1 MRAAEWPSLKHQPPM
16 PLFFLA
22 PEYQSTVRH
31 TKPQQDETTTHMNS
45 KLPNAQE
52 TTCRQLCLV
61 TVSKGKKGQRR
72 QQDQQSGTR
81 RRTPWT
87 TYGFTSSGSDSS
99 PGSSANWTLTTAT
112 GGVRPSSKYSNNHTG
127 IASSNT
133 VTSPVVPALATVPRY
148 TMLHPGARSSAT
160 SSGMSCVRE
169 RVGPSAVVGGLSM
182 PLERTT

>member
-61 TVSKGKKGQRR
+61 TVSKEKRDKE
-72 QQDQQSGTR
+72 
-81 RRTPWT
+81 
-87 TYGFTSSGSDSS
+87 GSRINNLGLDEGRHGPLTDSQV
-99 PGSSANWTLTTAT
+99 PEAIPLQEAAQT
-112 GGVRPSSKYSNNHTG
+112 GP
-127 IASSNT
+127 
-133 VTSPVVPALATVPRY
+133 
-148 TMLHPGARSSAT
+148 
-160 SSGMSCVRE
+160 
-169 RVGPSAVVGGLSM
+169 
-182 PLERTT
+182 